1 MISVLI
7 VDDQDIVRE
16 GIAALLEL
24 DERLKILPPLS
35 SGSEALSFLSQS
47 PVDVVLLDI
56 RMPGLDGIEVLRLAK
71 EKKIGSKILMLSTF
85 YDGSA
90 AKEVF
95 TLGASGY
102 LLKDS
107 GKDQL
112 SRAII
117 TVYEGGFI
125 MDEAVTQALKDEIA
139 PAVSKQAP
147 QTFAEL
153 LEPLTKREAIILAYL
168 AQGLNNREIAAAVLL
183 SEGTVKNY
191 VSTIYAKMDVD
202 SRTKAVVKANSLGL
216 F

>member
-85 YDGSA
+85 YDGI
-90 AKEVF
+90 EV
-95 TLGASGY
+95 LC
-102 LLKDS
+102 
-107 GKDQL
+107 
-112 SRAII
+112 SRS
-117 TVYEGGFI
+117 VVEG
-125 MDEAVTQALKDEIA
+125 
-139 PAVSKQAP
+139 
-147 QTFAEL
+147 
-153 LEPLTKREAIILAYL
+153 
-168 AQGLNNREIAAAVLL
+168 
-183 SEGTVKNY
+183 
-191 VSTIYAKMDVD
+191 
-202 SRTKAVVKANSLGL
+202 
-216 F
+216 